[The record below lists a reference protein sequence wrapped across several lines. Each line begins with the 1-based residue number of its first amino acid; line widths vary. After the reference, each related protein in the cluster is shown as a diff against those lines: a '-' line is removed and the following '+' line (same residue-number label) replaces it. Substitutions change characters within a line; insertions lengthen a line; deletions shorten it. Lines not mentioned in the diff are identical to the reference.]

1 VIVQPSRESA
11 VRTCACS
18 WSRAGIS
25 RGPYHDPER
34 PKSGGGSICGSL
46 AAQRVPGRS
55 LGAAPVRKVRG
66 YALAASAQPR
76 NVREIDSDGAAPAR
90 KHTESASATLA
101 RRRRS
106 TTIVAYGASHRRSE
120 ANQLFAHASRSQNRA
135 FPSPALARRPRSVAE
150 PVHAPFP
157 ASRSALSRLKPPQAA
172 PSDAE
177 ALASPAVP
185 RRRKRCASWAVSTAL
200 AQASSWVTSVDI
212 A

>member
-1 VIVQPSRESA
+1 VRSR
-11 VRTCACS
+11 
-18 WSRAGIS
+18 
-25 RGPYHDPER
+25 
-34 PKSGGGSICGSL
+34 SL
-46 AAQRVPGRS
+46 A
-55 LGAAPVRKVRG
+55 AAPVRNVRG
-66 YALAASAQPR
+66 FALAASAQPR

-90 KHTESASATLA
+90 THTESASATLA

-106 TTIVAYGASHRRSE
+106 TTIVPYGASHRRSE

-177 ALASPAVP
+177 ALASPAMPLLAMKSLQPPSGKTLANTPSPGDSRSYSPRAWHTARDTSSSEVP
-185 RRRKRCASWAVSTAL
+185 EASPQGGKNLET
-200 AQASSWVTSVDI
+200 
-212 A
+212 